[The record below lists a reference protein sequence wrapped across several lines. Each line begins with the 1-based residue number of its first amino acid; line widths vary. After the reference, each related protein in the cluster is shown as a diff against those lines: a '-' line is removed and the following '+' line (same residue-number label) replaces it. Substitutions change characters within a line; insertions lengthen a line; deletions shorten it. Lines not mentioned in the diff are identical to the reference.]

1 MSEKKEIDMTF
12 ELPNQKSS
20 IIKVIG
26 VGGGGSNAVNHMYR
40 QGIRGV
46 DFLICNTDEQ
56 ALLASPVPHKIQLG
70 ATLTEGRGAGAIPE
84 VGKNAAIENIEDL
97 KKILGA
103 ETKMVFVTAGMGGGT
118 GTGAAPVIAQAAKEM
133 GILTV
138 GIVTIPFTFE
148 GKKRRQQA
156 NEGLEEL
163 RKAVDTILVIS
174 NDKLREIFG
183 NLSLNAA
190 FAEADDVLTTAARG
204 IAEIITVT
212 GYVNVDFAD
221 VHTVMSNGGA
231 AIMGAATAQGEGRAM
246 KAVERAL
253 ASPLLNDNRILGA
266 KHILINISAGADG
279 VMMDE
284 VGEIIDFV
292 QDEAGSTANV
302 IFGTNTDD
310 TLGEKL
316 CVTLIA
322 TGFSTGQDVEERV
335 VVKMEETPANRPQM
349 ATPAPAENAY
359 KAATPSTFAAPKP
372 DKDEAVLLG
381 DTSNRP
387 ELEFKLEV
395 REDSA
400 LKKSESESVSDDE
413 ESIRRSKERLENL
426 KRLSLKI
433 KSPSPVNDLENVP
446 AFRRRNVVLEN
457 VDYSSDSQVSRYTLS
472 ENPDDKKL
480 EIRPNNSFLHDNVD

>member
-46 DFLICNTDEQ
+46 DFMICNTDEQ
-56 ALLASPVPHKIQLG
+56 ALEASPVPTKIQLG

-97 KKILGA
+97 KKILGK
-103 ETKMVFVTAGMGGGT
+103 ETKMIFVTAGMGGGT
-118 GTGAAPVIAQAAKEM
+118 GTGAAPVIAKAAKDM

-148 GKKRRQQA
+148 GKKRKQQA
-156 NEGLEEL
+156 SEGLEEL
-163 RKAVDTILVIS
+163 RKSVDTILVIS

-183 NLSLNAA
+183 NLSLTAA

-266 KHILINISAGADG
+266 KHILINISAGSDG

-302 IFGTNTDD
+302 IFGTNTDE

-322 TGFSTGQDVEERV
+322 TGFSTNQEAEERV
-335 VVKMEETPANRPQM
+335 VVKMEETPANRPQV
-349 ATPAPAENAY
+349 ATSSVEDSKVRSTAP
-359 KAATPSTFAAPKP
+359 SVQLPKP
-372 DKDEAVLLG
+372 DSDESVLLG
-381 DTSNRP
+381 NIQNRP
-387 ELEFKLEV
+387 ELDFKLEIRDV
-395 REDSA
+395 QNEQKPNESSEED
-400 LKKSESESVSDDE
+400 ESV
-413 ESIRRSKERLENL
+413 RRSKERLENL

-457 VDYSSDSQVSRYTLS
+457 VDYSSDSQISRYTLA
-472 ENPDDKKL
+472 ENPDDKKI
-480 EIRPNNSFLHDNVD
+480 EIRPNNSYLHDNVD

>member
-12 ELPNQKSS
+12 ELPNQKPS

-26 VGGGGSNAVNHMYR
+26 VGGGGSNAVNHMFR

-56 ALLASPVPHKIQLG
+56 SLLASPVPHKIQLG

-97 KKILGA
+97 KKILGN

-266 KHILINISAGADG
+266 KHILINISAGSDG

-302 IFGTNTDD
+302 IFGTNTDE

-335 VVKMEETPANRPQM
+335 VVKMEETPANRPQI
-349 ATPAPAENAY
+349 ANLKPVENSH
-359 KAATPSTFAAPKP
+359 KPSNTSLVSSTKP
-372 DKDEAVLLG
+372 DRDEAVLLG

-395 REDSA
+395 REDSD
-400 LKKSESESVSDDE
+400 LNKPESVSEDE
-413 ESIRRSKERLENL
+413 ENIRRSKERLENL

-433 KSPSPVNDLENVP
+433 KSPSPVSDLENVP

-457 VDYSSDSQVSRYTLS
+457 VDYSTDSQVSRYTLS
-472 ENPDDKKL
+472 ENPEDKKL

>member
-46 DFLICNTDEQ
+46 DFMICNTDEQ
-56 ALLASPVPHKIQLG
+56 ALEASPVPTKIQLG

-97 KKILGA
+97 KKILGK
-103 ETKMVFVTAGMGGGT
+103 ETKMIFVTAGMGGGT
-118 GTGAAPVIAQAAKEM
+118 GTGAAPVIAKAAKDM

-148 GKKRRQQA
+148 GKKRKQQA
-156 NEGLEEL
+156 SEGLEEL
-163 RKAVDTILVIS
+163 RKSVDTILVIS

-183 NLSLNAA
+183 NLSLTAA

-266 KHILINISAGADG
+266 KHILINISAGSDG

-302 IFGTNTDD
+302 IFGTNTDE

-322 TGFSTGQDVEERV
+322 TGFSTNQEAEERV
-335 VVKMEETPANRPQM
+335 VVKMEETPANRPQV
-349 ATPAPAENAY
+349 ATS
-359 KAATPSTFAAPKP
+359 AADDSKVRSTGPSVQLPKP
-372 DKDEAVLLG
+372 DSDESVLLG
-381 DTSNRP
+381 NAQNRP
-387 ELEFKLEV
+387 ELDFKLEIRDV
-395 REDSA
+395 QNEQKPNESSEED
-400 LKKSESESVSDDE
+400 ESV
-413 ESIRRSKERLENL
+413 RRSKERLENL

-457 VDYSSDSQVSRYTLS
+457 VDYSSDSQISRYTLA
-472 ENPDDKKL
+472 ENSDDKKI
-480 EIRPNNSFLHDNVD
+480 EIRPNNSYLHDNVD